1 MPANVHIGNWWLYP
15 YKIKQDNGISWNDCM
30 WLEYKNI
37 WKSDKFKMFIFS
49 TEKQNEYYKFVEG
62 LKLDPHFLI
71 SDLTFNLD
79 IDKM

>member
-1 MPANVHIGNWWLYP
+1 
-15 YKIKQDNGISWNDCM
+15 
-30 WLEYKNI
+30 
-37 WKSDKFKMFIFS
+37 MFIFS

-62 LKLDPHFLI
+62 LKLDPHCLI